1 MNSGQNNNI
10 DLKEIKRQT
19 REIALAGHGDF
30 SIRDIY
36 TDLALYD
43 DTEKHAAR
51 EELERLKTIGE
62 LQPIGSR
69 RGWYRRIDRSLNII
83 DFRSA
88 STSEFDILLPFNLH
102 NRVKIFPKSLI
113 AISGE
118 KNTGKTAVCLNIV
131 KKNMNRGR
139 DIYYFSSEMLAPE
152 MRVRLEAFD
161 DVPFSEWNFVP
172 VHRTSDFSDVIQPDA
187 INIIDFLEIYDKF
200 WEIGKMMTDI
210 WNALNDGVA
219 VVCVQKSGHAE
230 HGRGGTFLIEKPR
243 LTINLSKNI
252 NTRSGELEGST
263 LHVTNCKFPRYPDK
277 NPSGKCID
285 YKTISGAK
293 LLPEMDGDG
302 QMHWY
307 VPQYD

>member
-1 MNSGQNNNI
+1 MNSGQTKI

-19 REIALAGHGDF
+19 RQIALAGPGDF

-43 DTEKHAAR
+43 DAEKQAAR
-51 EELERLKTIGE
+51 EELDRLKTAGE

-69 RGWYRRIDRSLNII
+69 RGWYRRIDRSLHVI

-88 STSEFDILLPFNLH
+88 STEEFDLRLPFDLDK
-102 NRVKIFPKSLI
+102 RVRIFPKSLI

-131 KKNMNRGR
+131 KRNMNRGL

-152 MRVRLEAFD
+152 MRVRLEAFP
-161 DVPFSEWNFVP
+161 DVPFEDWNFVP
-172 VHRTSDFSDVIQPDA
+172 VHRTADFADVIQPDS

-200 WEIGKMMTDI
+200 WEIGRMMTDI
-210 WNALNDGVA
+210 WNALNTGVA
-219 VVCVQKSGHAE
+219 VVCVQKSGHAD

-243 LTINLSKNI
+243 LTINLGKKL
-252 NTRSGELEGST
+252 NTAGELDGAT
-263 LHVTNCKFPRYPDK
+263 LHITNCKFPRYPSL
-277 NPSGKCID
+277 NPSGKCLD
-285 YKTISGAK
+285 YKIHGGAE
-293 LLPEMDGDG
+293 LVPETKHDGSPN
-302 QMHWY
+302 WY
-307 VPQYD
+307 VKK